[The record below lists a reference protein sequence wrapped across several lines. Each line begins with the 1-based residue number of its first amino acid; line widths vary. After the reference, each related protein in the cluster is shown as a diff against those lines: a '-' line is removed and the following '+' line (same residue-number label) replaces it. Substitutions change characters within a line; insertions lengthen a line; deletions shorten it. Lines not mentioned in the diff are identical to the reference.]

1 MNLLNLK
8 ALKNVVWTSVF
19 SVAAVVGILVSAIL
33 GNELWVLASG
43 FIGIIS
49 AVLSAREQR

>member
-1 MNLLNLK
+1 MKLQ
-8 ALKNVVWTSVF
+8 NVVWTSVI
-19 SVAAVVGILVSAIL
+19 SAVAAVGILVSAIL
-33 GNELWVLASG
+33 GNELWVLAAG

>member
-19 SVAAVVGILVSAIL
+19 SVGAVVGILVSAIL

>member
-1 MNLLNLK
+1 LNLK

-19 SVAAVVGILVSAIL
+19 SVGAVVGILVSAIL

>member
-8 ALKNVVWTSVF
+8 ALKSVVWTSVF
-19 SVAAVVGILVSAIL
+19 SVGAAIGVLVSAVL
-33 GNELWVLASG
+33 GDQLWVMASG

>member
-19 SVAAVVGILVSAIL
+19 SVGAVVGILVSAIL

-43 FIGIIS
+43 FIGTIS